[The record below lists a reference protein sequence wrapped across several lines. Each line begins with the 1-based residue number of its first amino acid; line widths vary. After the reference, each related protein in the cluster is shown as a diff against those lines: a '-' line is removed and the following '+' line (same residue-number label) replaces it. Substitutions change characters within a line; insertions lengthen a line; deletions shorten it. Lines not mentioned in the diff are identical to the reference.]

1 MDTNAIV
8 TGIALTNIL
17 MICVIPLA
25 YYLNAVGMKRE
36 KKEDSPSSAGHRNV
50 LG

>member
-8 TGIALTNIL
+8 TGIALINIS
-17 MICVIPLA
+17 MICIIPLA
-25 YYLNAVGMKRE
+25 YYLNAAGMKRE
-36 KKEDSPSSAGHRNV
+36 KKEDSSASTGYRNV

>member
-8 TGIALTNIL
+8 TGIALTNL
-17 MICVIPLA
+17 FMIFVIPLV

-36 KKEDSPSSAGHRNV
+36 NKEDSPSSMGPRNI